1 MQHEIARNA
10 VEAVLKDIQARSGL
24 PCPDLNGSTVPP
36 KALQKFDSTV
46 WPAATTLIARKL
58 GVTIPNDVHL
68 FGDKGAPLLTI
79 DQTATL
85 ICSKWQPKVPVKLPI
100 KVAA

>member
-1 MQHEIARNA
+1 MQQEVARNA

-24 PCPDLNGSTVPP
+24 PCPVLNGSTVPP
-36 KALQKFDSTV
+36 KALEKFDSTV

-58 GVTIPNDVHL
+58 GVTIPHDVHL
-68 FGDKGAPLLTI
+68 FGDKGAAPLTI
-79 DQTATL
+79 DQTASL
-85 ICSKWQPKVPVKLPI
+85 ICAKWQPKSAV